1 MPIIHADR
9 SPATAARLVRA
20 LEVLNQ
26 QRDGDAPHQGA
37 TVAELCRLAGV
48 SRNSVYRYH
57 PEILATL
64 RAHQSQSAPGDRA
77 EQSPA
82 RSVAYEY
89 ALLQDQLSKLAALV
103 DHYYAAHRE
112 ARAMLDRRDREISD
126 LRRKLDG
133 KPSPLR
139 R

>member
-1 MPIIHADR
+1 MTQIPG
-9 SPATAARLVRA
+9 ARRGAGRRLERA
-20 LEVLNQ
+20 FAMLI
-26 QRDGDAPHQGA
+26 QRTGDGTCPQEP
-37 TVAELCRLAGV
+37 TIAELCRLASV

-64 RAHQSQSAPGDRA
+64 RDYQRRSAPGDPA
-77 EQSPA
+77 VESPV
-82 RSVAYEY
+82 RSATSDC
-89 ALLQDQLSKLAALV
+89 ASLQNQVSKLAALV
-103 DHYYAAHRE
+103 DHYYGAYRE
-112 ARAMLDRRDREISD
+112 VCAMLDRRDREISD